1 MPALAA
7 NFLHPSGRRRGP
19 PIRGHTFS
27 EAVCDG
33 GRGVTGRQGDIEA
46 VLRLAPVVPVLVID
60 EVATAVPLARAL
72 VAGGLKAIEVTFRT
86 AAALD
91 SIRAI
96 AAEVEGAVV
105 GAGTVLAP
113 AQVEQAEA
121 AGCRF
126 LVSPGAAPELLA
138 AAANSP
144 VPLLPGAATASEAMA
159 LLERGY
165 GYQKFFPAE
174 PAGGVTY
181 LKALASPLA
190 GIRFCPTGG
199 ISRDSAG
206 SYLALPNVVCVGGSW
221 VAPADKVA
229 AGDWAGIAA
238 LARDAA
244 ALKA

>member
-1 MPALAA
+1 MTE
-7 NFLHPSGRRRGP
+7 GQRG
-19 PIRGHTFS
+19 
-27 EAVCDG
+27 
-33 GRGVTGRQGDIEA
+33 IEA
-46 VLRLAPVVPVLVID
+46 VLKLAPVVPVLVID
-60 EVATAVPLARAL
+60 ELAAAVPLARAL

-86 AAALD
+86 PAALE

-105 GAGTVLAP
+105 GAGTVLTAR
-113 AQVEQAEA
+113 QVEQAVE

-126 LVSPGAAPELLA
+126 MVSPGASPDLLA
-138 AAANSP
+138 TVEDGP

-165 GYQKFFPAE
+165 RFQKFFPAE
-174 PAGGVTY
+174 PAGGVAY

-190 GIRFCPTGG
+190 GIAFCPTGG
-199 ISRDSAG
+199 ISRASAG

-221 VAPADKVA
+221 VAPGDKVA
-229 AGDWAGIAA
+229 AGAWDEIEA

-244 ALKA
+244 GLTACGQEAL

>member
-1 MPALAA
+1 M
-7 NFLHPSGRRRGP
+7 
-19 PIRGHTFS
+19 T
-27 EAVCDG
+27 E
-33 GRGVTGRQGDIEA
+33 RQKGIEQI
-46 VLRLAPVVPVLVID
+46 LNLAPVVPVLVID

-86 AAALD
+86 PAALE

-96 AAEVEGAVV
+96 AGEVEGAVV
-105 GAGTVLAP
+105 GAGTVLTAD
-113 AQVEQAEA
+113 QVKQAGD

-126 LVSPGAAPELLA
+126 MVSPGASLDLLA
-138 AAANSP
+138 AVKDSP
-144 VPLLPGAATASEAMA
+144 VPLLPGAATASEAMT
-159 LLERGY
+159 LLEQGY
-165 GYQKFFPAE
+165 NFQKFFPAE
-174 PAGGVTY
+174 PAGGVAY

-199 ISRDSAG
+199 ISRASAG

-229 AGDWAGIAA
+229 AGAWDEIEA

-244 ALKA
+244 TLTA